1 LQAACGHPNGH
12 GHHPIRAQAEVK
24 VMRIYEGDYAYEI
37 EPIIDRATQ
46 VGSGW
51 RYNIYRVRPRNEI
64 VRSGQERTREAAEQA
79 GRQALE
85 EVMNAEA
92 GNRGN
97 GGKKPA
103 A

>member
-1 LQAACGHPNGH
+1 
-12 GHHPIRAQAEVK
+12 
-24 VMRIYEGDYAYEI
+24 MRIYEGDYAYEI
-37 EPIIDRATQ
+37 EPVIDRATQ
-46 VGSGW
+46 VGLGW
-51 RYNIYRVRPRNEI
+51 RYNIYRARPRNEI

-92 GNRGN
+92 GKPGN
-97 GGKKPA
+97 PRKKPA